1 MLWKPT
7 TPCKLWKLQSRPLDD
22 HPMDRS
28 GGGTIFHVT
37 PPTHPILVYAI
48 TNAAAARLVATRRR
62 RASPRG
68 TTPPGSPAAIPG
80 LASRP
85 PPCLV
90 ASSRRG
96 SLHHGGRWIRPW
108 RRSRPTWGS
117 DDHHGGWGSSL
128 HRRLGL
134 RRRRRRNVGGGR
146 GSDARTFCFLSR
158 GLLGKQRLRS
168 LMVGGFK

>member
-1 MLWKPT
+1 MKFTGTSLGERMLCKPT
-7 TPCKLWKLQSRPLDD
+7 TLCKLWKLQSIPLDD

-28 GGGTIFHVT
+28 GGGTILHVT

-48 TNAAAARLVATRRR
+48 TNAPAAHLVATRSR

-85 PPCLV
+85 PPRLV
-90 ASSRRG
+90 ASSHRG

-108 RRSRPTWGS
+108 RRSRPTWGG

-128 HRRLGL
+128 HRRLG
-134 RRRRRRNVGGGR
+134 
-146 GSDARTFCFLSR
+146 
-158 GLLGKQRLRS
+158 
-168 LMVGGFK
+168 